1 MRPKRAVR
9 HRPAPRQHSR
19 RQRKMKVK
27 KSEIQLLIAVIGV
40 LIAVCTYF
48 LVYSKF
54 NEKSDALEAQN
65 VTLSSQVATLEA
77 LDQRKADYI
86 EATGKMQSY
95 ITNFENRFPAD
106 ILPEDSIMMV
116 KTLEDY
122 TRTEVANIAFGSEA
136 EVVYTPA
143 ADAATTTADATAATA
158 IAEDVMELFEA
169 HTLEEM
175 ADTYEAATPTGFTN
189 SVQKD
194 ASLDVDGDG
203 TAEDGI
209 WQYTFRDEKTTSGTY
224 DVVVTLDPNGYT
236 ALNEKDIVNIQN
248 LAGNLNA
255 VYSESEDAA
264 QEAYGYFEAYSG
276 GRDVMEIARNTTK
289 TIEIS
294 IDSSRIL
301 LDLGDG
307 ESVETDVYL
316 VTASTVYHCNSAI
329 LTGISGDY
337 PQNGTDYV
345 IFSNEEAVRAKAAE
359 LKKQKES
366 GNPVDSEEII
376 SQLAN
381 IIVCLQPRVEATQS
395 IVTSAVDK
403 VIVNNPKNVQ
413 TNLFLV
419 EQTPS
424 AERIDSF
431 ADESTGF
438 NPYSSWDNN
447 YKAAFELRETW
458 PGWMS
463 SAGASID
470 SACRLRTNLVKRS
483 NTEYIFNDLSVS
495 GAAGN
500 ATGDV
505 AKDIMGADGGLTP
518 TERRNRIY
526 DMRVQVYVKDM
537 IGVQSPV
544 LTMTGTVIE

>member
-1 MRPKRAVR
+1 MQK
-9 HRPAPRQHSR
+9 HTER
-19 RQRKMKVK
+19 RQLNNEGF
-27 KSEIQLLIAVIGV
+27 SLIELLIAIVILSIIV
-40 LIAVCTYF
+40 VPLLHSFVTSART
-48 LVYSKF
+48 
-54 NEKSDALEAQN
+54 NAKSRN
-65 VTLSSQVATLEA
+65 T
-77 LDQRKADYI
+77 
-86 EATGKMQSY
+86 MH
-95 ITNFENRFPAD
+95 
-106 ILPEDSIMMV
+106 
-116 KTLEDY
+116 
-122 TRTEVANIAFGSEA
+122 
-136 EVVYTPA
+136 
-143 ADAATTTADATAATA
+143 ATA
-158 IAEDVMELFEA
+158 IAEDVMEQFEA

-175 ADTYEAATPTGFTN
+175 ADTYEAATPTDFTN
-189 SVQKD
+189 TVQRD
-194 ASLDVDGDG
+194 VSLDVDGDG
-203 TAEDGI
+203 SAEDGI

-224 DVVVTLDPNGYT
+224 DVVVTLDPNGYPE
-236 ALNEKDIVNIQN
+236 LNEKDIVNIQN

-264 QEAYGYFEAYSG
+264 QEAYGYFEAYSV
-276 GRDVMEIARNTTK
+276 GRDIMEIARNTTK

-316 VTASTVYHCNSAI
+316 VTASTVYHCNTAI

-337 PQNGTDYV
+337 PQNGSDYV

-359 LKKQKES
+359 LKKEKES

-395 IVTSAVDK
+395 AVTSAVDK

-424 AERIDSF
+424 EEKIDSF
-431 ADESTGF
+431 GGM
-438 NPYSSWDNN
+438 YSYWDSN

-470 SACRLRTNLVKRS
+470 SACRLRTNLVDRS

-526 DMRVQVYVKDM
+526 DMRVQVYSKDM

>member
-1 MRPKRAVR
+1 MQK
-9 HRPAPRQHSR
+9 HTER
-19 RQRKMKVK
+19 RKLNNEGF
-27 KSEIQLLIAVIGV
+27 SLIELLIAIVILSIIV
-40 LIAVCTYF
+40 VPLLHSFVTSART
-48 LVYSKF
+48 
-54 NEKSDALEAQN
+54 NAKSRN
-65 VTLSSQVATLEA
+65 T
-77 LDQRKADYI
+77 
-86 EATGKMQSY
+86 MH
-95 ITNFENRFPAD
+95 
-106 ILPEDSIMMV
+106 
-116 KTLEDY
+116 
-122 TRTEVANIAFGSEA
+122 
-136 EVVYTPA
+136 
-143 ADAATTTADATAATA
+143 ATA
-158 IAEDVMELFEA
+158 IAEDVMEQFEA
-169 HTLEEM
+169 HSLEEM
-175 ADTYEAATPTGFTN
+175 SDIYTDASPAGFTN
-189 SVQKD
+189 TAVKD
-194 ASLDVDGDG
+194 DA
-203 TAEDGI
+203 TGI
-209 WQYTFRDEKTTSGTY
+209 WTYTIRDEKTTSGTY
-224 DVVVTLDPNGYT
+224 DVVVTLDPNGYPE
-236 ALNEKDIVNIQN
+236 LNEKDIVNIQN

-255 VYSESEDAA
+255 VYSEAEDAA

-276 GRDVMEIARNTTK
+276 GRDIMEIARNTTK

-316 VTASTVYHCNSAI
+316 VTASTVYRCNSAI

-359 LKKQKES
+359 LKKEKES
-366 GNPVDSEEII
+366 GSPVDTGEII

-395 IVTSAVDK
+395 MVTSAVDK

-424 AERIDSF
+424 TEKIDSF
-431 ADESTGF
+431 KDESTGF
-438 NPYSSWDNN
+438 NPYPSWNNN

-470 SACRLRTNLVKRS
+470 SACRLRTNLIDRS
-483 NTEYIFNDLSVS
+483 NTEYIFNNLSVS
-495 GAAGN
+495 GVAGS

-505 AKDIMGADGGLTP
+505 AKNIMGADGGLTP
-518 TERRNRIY
+518 TERCNRIY
-526 DMRVQVYVKDM
+526 DMRVQVYSKDM

>member
-9 HRPAPRQHSR
+9 HSPAPRQHSR

-143 ADAATTTADATAATA
+143 ADAATTTADATAATDA
-158 IAEDVMELFEA
+158 AADA
-169 HTLEEM
+169 A